1 MIELLFAQSSTP
13 QQPSPF
19 AGFMPVI
26 ILFILFYF
34 ILIRPQSKRI
44 KEHQEMLKKLKKGDR
59 VITSG
64 GIIGVIF
71 EIEDDKVLLEV
82 APNVKIKVLKSSI
95 QKVL

>member
-1 MIELLFAQSSTP
+1 
-13 QQPSPF
+13 
-19 AGFMPVI
+19 
-26 ILFILFYF
+26 
-34 ILIRPQSKRI
+34 PQSKRI

-59 VITSG
+59 IITSG

-82 APNVKIKVLKSSI
+82 APNVKIRVLKSSI